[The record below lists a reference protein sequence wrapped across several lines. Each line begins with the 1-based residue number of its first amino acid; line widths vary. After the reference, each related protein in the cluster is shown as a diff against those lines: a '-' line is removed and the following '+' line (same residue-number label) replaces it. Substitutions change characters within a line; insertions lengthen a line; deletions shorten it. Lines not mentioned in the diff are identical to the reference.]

1 MSFVQIFNALVAHMH
16 VDTRACVKKVYY
28 FNAPVSQQHDWVVTH
43 FSHPPNRFILVNT
56 T

>member
-1 MSFVQIFNALVAHMH
+1 MFNALVARMHM
-16 VDTRACVKKVYY
+16 DTLVNEKVYY